1 MPGLAELPTSF
12 AESTLLRW
20 LFLVYLLFI
29 LCGSFIPFRF
39 SVDPE
44 FVRSQFV
51 RFFTPPYDHGARRFS
66 LPDVVSN
73 VLLCIPFGFLWVG
86 GEFYLRMQ
94 LVLWRRATSRAFRPG
109 KKLFLLGPLGFL
121 IAAGN
126 RDGSPR
132 KQQALAAT
140 AGLLVGL
147 ILEAGQ
153 IALQSRN
160 PSLTDVLLFGGAA
173 WAGAAV
179 FERYRRIRIPRT

>member
-1 MPGLAELPTSF
+1 MFSF
-12 AESTLLRW
+12 ASPSG
-20 LFLVYLLFI
+20 F
-29 LCGSFIPFRF
+29 CGSAGN
-39 SVDPE
+39 
-44 FVRSQFV
+44 
-51 RFFTPPYDHGARRFS
+51 FTCACSSYYGAEPQAALFD
-66 LPDVVSN
+66 L
-73 VLLCIPFGFLWVG
+73 
-86 GEFYLRMQ
+86 
-94 LVLWRRATSRAFRPG
+94 A
-109 KKLFLLGPLGFL
+109 KKMFLLGPLGFL